1 MVDVRG
7 VYFFPGKSGSRR
19 QKSAIRKLSVIGFD
33 ADHTFGE
40 GKTRS
45 RGRVGEGEGGRAPH
59 GGL

>member
-45 RGRVGEGEGGRAPH
+45 RGRVGEGEGGRAR
-59 GGL
+59 